1 MTNFEKYKEQILRIL
16 EASDHEIAAVKN
28 GVPVLCD
35 DIECSDCDIRDKSG
49 NGACVSNLIKWLYE
63 DDGADCLPDASK
75 PKGGCKGCHY
85 EGNNI
90 LNMPC
95 CHCER
100 AIMDCFEPKK
110 KSEKKPEKKTKTRQ
124 DEFLER
130 YPDARMLNGVI
141 DICPKHVDG
150 NCDRCRIYA
159 KRPCIECHKDYWLQ
173 EVEE

>member
-49 NGACVSNLIKWLYE
+49 NGACAPNLIKWLYE
-63 DDGADCLPDASK
+63 DDGAGCSPDAGK

-100 AIMDCFEPKK
+100 TIIDCFEPKK
-110 KSEKKPEKKTKTRQ
+110 KLEKKTRQ

-130 YPDARMLNGVI
+130 YPDARLNSKGI
-141 DICPKHVDG
+141 LDI
-150 NCDRCRIYA
+150 
-159 KRPCIECHKDYWLQ
+159 RPCNIDTSYSTDHCYFACGDECQNAYWSQ
-173 EVEE
+173 EVDE